1 MRPWVS
7 YSQKKALSSNPRS
20 SDEEKPKLILVTTVG
35 LTLRSFFQGQIT
47 YLKDKGF
54 EVIAV
59 SSGGP
64 DLEEF
69 ARRERLPVYEIA
81 MSRGISPLADLKA
94 AVRLWMLFL
103 KIGPTIVHGA
113 TPKAGV
119 LSMIAATFAGV
130 PVRFY
135 TLHGLMTEIRKG
147 PARAL
152 LQMLEWISCALADQV
167 LAVSRS
173 VVDVVV
179 SQRLC
184 PEHKI
189 RVLELGSC
197 NGIDAVNRF
206 NPANLNQ
213 NKKKEL
219 RSQLCLDKDAIVIGF
234 VGRLVKDKG
243 VVELAS
249 AWKRIKNAY
258 ENARL
263 LIIGPTE
270 LHNPVPNNI
279 LVELGSDNRVTMLDF
294 VPNDEIAAYY
304 GIMDIVVLPSYRE
317 GLPYI
322 VLEASAMGLPVVAS
336 RVTGCVD
343 AVADGDTGMLVPPR
357 DPQALEEAIRLYI
370 EDPGLRL
377 KHGQAARERVL
388 RHFKPERIWDALYA
402 QYLLHMCRKGLS
414 FPSVSRPESST
425 CGALTE
431 KGHVS

>member
-1 MRPWVS
+1 M
-7 YSQKKALSSNPRS
+7 RS
-20 SDEEKPKLILVTTVG
+20 SAEEKPKLILVTTVG
-35 LTLRSFFQGQIT
+35 LTLRSFYQGQIT
-47 YLKDKGF
+47 YLKYKGF
-54 EVIAV
+54 EVIGV

-69 ARRERLPVYEIA
+69 ARREQLPVYEIA
-81 MSRGISPLADLKA
+81 MTRGISPLADLKA

-119 LSMIAATFAGV
+119 LSMLAATLAGV

-135 TLHGLMTEIRKG
+135 TLHGVMMEMRKG
-147 PARAL
+147 PAWAL
-152 LQMLEWISCALADQV
+152 LQMLEWITCALADQI

-173 VVDVVV
+173 VVDIVV

-189 RVLELGSC
+189 KVLELGSC
-197 NGIDAVNRF
+197 NGIDAGDRF
-206 NPANLNQ
+206 NPANLDQ
-213 NKKKEL
+213 DKKKEM
-219 RSQLCLDKDAIVIGF
+219 RSQFCLDEDAIVIGF

-258 ENARL
+258 EKVHL
-263 LIIGPTE
+263 LIIGPAE
-270 LHNPVPNNI
+270 PHNPVPNDV
-279 LVELGSDNRVTMLDF
+279 LEELGSDNRVTMLDF
-294 VPNDEIAAYY
+294 VSNDEIPTYY
-304 GIMDIVVLPSYRE
+304 GIMDILVLPSYRE
-317 GLPYI
+317 GFPYV

-357 DPQALEEAIRLYI
+357 DARALGDAIRLYI
-370 EDPGLRL
+370 ENPSLRL
-377 KHGQAARERVL
+377 KHGQAGRERVL
-388 RHFKPERIWDALYA
+388 RHFQPERIWDALSA
-402 QYLLHMCRKGLS
+402 QYLLHMYRKGIPL
-414 FPSVSRPESST
+414 PSVSRPEPSRRE
-425 CGALTE
+425 ALTE